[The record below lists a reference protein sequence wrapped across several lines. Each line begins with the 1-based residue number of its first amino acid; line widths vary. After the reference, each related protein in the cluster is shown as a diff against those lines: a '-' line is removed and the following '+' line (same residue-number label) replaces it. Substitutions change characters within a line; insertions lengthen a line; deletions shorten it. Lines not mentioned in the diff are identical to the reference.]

1 MIEMAKYFDEER
13 RVFDFLTQL
22 ECDEGFWELGA

>member
-1 MIEMAKYFDEER
+1 MIEMAKHFDEQR

-22 ECDEGFWELGA
+22 EVENFLELGA

>member
-1 MIEMAKYFDEER
+1 MIEMAKHFDEER

-22 ECDEGFWELGA
+22 EVENFLELGV